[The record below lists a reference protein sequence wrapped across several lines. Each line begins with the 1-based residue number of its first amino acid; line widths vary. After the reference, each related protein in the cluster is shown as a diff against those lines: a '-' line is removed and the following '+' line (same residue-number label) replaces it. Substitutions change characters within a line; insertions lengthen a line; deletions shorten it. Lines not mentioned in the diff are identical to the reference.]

1 MPEQLHSIGLAA
13 RNEEK
18 NRQREVLN
26 AEHNERMEARGFL
39 KDGKP
44 VPDPHPGRVTKW
56 HQRADSRLTP
66 LVPESRNLV
75 AAPFQMCGRE
85 VLLVP
90 MTVFNDAPRYPCADC
105 GQPARFVVLEQSD
118 TKAVRGWQWCGVC
131 QVG

>member
-1 MPEQLHSIGLAA
+1 MTEQLHSIGLAA

-26 AEHNERMEARGFL
+26 AEHIERMKARGFL
-39 KDGKP
+39 KDGKW

-56 HQRADSRLTP
+56 HLQADSRTTP

-75 AAPFQMCGRE
+75 AAPFQLLHRE
-85 VLLVP
+85 VLLIP
-90 MTVFNDAPRYPCADC
+90 IDPLPNGRIPCADC
-105 GQPARFVVLEQSD
+105 GQPARFTVIEQAD
-118 TKAVRGWQWCGVC
+118 TKAVRGWQWCGMC